1 MARRRRVA
9 LVVAAAAT
17 LGASAYYVL
26 TEREAP
32 PQVTTAAV
40 TRGDILLS
48 VGATGTLEALTTVQ
62 VGTQVSGTVLS
73 LGADYNSIVRKGQ
86 VVARLDPSLFQTQ
99 VDQARANVTKAEADL
114 ERLKLIEAEAR
125 RKYDQARQ
133 LARTGLTASSE
144 VETAEAS
151 YLGAAA
157 SVRSAEAQLTQ
168 ARASLQQAAVNLE
181 KTVITSPIEGIVI
194 ARNVDVGQT
203 VAASLQAP
211 TLFVIAADLTKMR
224 VNASVHEADVGV
236 IRSGQSVRFN
246 VDAYPTIEFPGTV
259 SLVRLNP
266 VVSQNVVTYATVID
280 VPNSDLKLKPGMTAT
295 VEIRLAERYDVL
307 RVPSVAVRFRPTA
320 AMLAALGG
328 TMPAPAGREGAT
340 GARPPSA
347 GGRDAVP
354 DLFSPLETV
363 ETAGLVWQYENG
375 VLRAVRVR
383 LGITDETWTELVGPE
398 LAEGALV
405 VTGVTLSGAT
415 ESTGGRQQTPATN
428 NPLMGPQRPGGSGGG
443 RPQGGR

>member
-1 MARRRRVA
+1 VA

-40 TRGDILLS
+40 TRGDIRLS

-73 LGADYNSIVRKGQ
+73 LGADYNSIVRRGQ

-125 RKYDQARQ
+125 RKYDQARE

-151 YLGAAA
+151 SLGAAA

-181 KTVITSPIEGIVI
+181 KTVITSPIDGIVI

-236 IRSGQSVRFN
+236 IRPGQSVRFN

-280 VPNSDLKLKPGMTAT
+280 VPNPDLKLKPGMTAT
-295 VEIRLAERYDVL
+295 VEIRLAERHDVL
-307 RVPSVAVRFRPTA
+307 RVPSAAVRFRPTA

-328 TMPAPAGREGAT
+328 TMPAPAGRGAAAGAT
-340 GARPPSA
+340 SPSA
-347 GGRDAVP
+347 GAREAAAP
-354 DLFSPLETV
+354 DLFSPLETG
-363 ETAGLVWQYENG
+363 ETGGQIWQYENG
-375 VLRAVRVR
+375 ALRAVRVR
-383 LGITDETWTELVGPE
+383 LGITDETWTELVDPE

-415 ESTGGRQQTPATN
+415 ESGGRPQTPATN
-428 NPLMGPQRPGGSGGG
+428 NPLMGPQRPGGPGGG

>member
-1 MARRRRVA
+1 V
-9 LVVAAAAT
+9 VVAAV
-17 LGASAYYVL
+17 LGASVYYVL
-26 TEREAP
+26 TGREAP

-40 TRGDILLS
+40 SRGDIRLS

-86 VVARLDPSLFQTQ
+86 VIARLDPSLFRTQ
-99 VDQARANVTKAEADL
+99 VDQAHANVAKAEADL

-125 RKYDQARQ
+125 RKYDQARH
-133 LARTGLTASSE
+133 LAQTGLTASSE
-144 VETAEAS
+144 VETAEAN
-151 YLGAAA
+151 YLGGAA
-157 SVRSAEAQLTQ
+157 SVRSADAQLTQ
-168 ARASLQQAAVNLE
+168 ARASLQQATVNLE
-181 KTVITSPIEGIVI
+181 KTVITSPIDGIVI

-236 IRSGQSVRFN
+236 IRPGQSVRFN
-246 VDAYPTIEFPGTV
+246 VDAYPTIEFSGTV

-280 VPNSDLKLKPGMTAT
+280 VPNPDLKLKPGMTAT
-295 VEIRLAERYDVL
+295 VEIRLAERHDVR
-307 RVPSVAVRFRPTA
+307 RVPSAAVRFRPTA

-328 TMPAPAGREGAT
+328 TMPVPAGRGGAA
-340 GARPPSA
+340 GARSPSA
-347 GGRDAVP
+347 GAGDAGAP
-354 DLFSPLETV
+354 DLFGPLETV
-363 ETAGLVWQYENG
+363 ETAGQVWQYESG

-383 LGITDETWTELVGPE
+383 LGLTDETWTELVGSD

-415 ESTGGRQQTPATN
+415 ESAGDRQQAPAAN
-428 NPLMGPQRPGGSGGG
+428 NPLMGPQRPGGPGGG
-443 RPQGGR
+443 RSQGGR